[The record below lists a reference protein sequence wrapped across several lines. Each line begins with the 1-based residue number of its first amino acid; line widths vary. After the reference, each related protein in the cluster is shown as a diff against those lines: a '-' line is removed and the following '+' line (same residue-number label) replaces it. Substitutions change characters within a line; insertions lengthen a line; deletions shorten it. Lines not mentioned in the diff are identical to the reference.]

1 MESPKLLILFHKNEN
16 EWKSIYNALFNAPT
30 SRHIDI
36 EIKQYQSSR
45 GFPAFFYYTEEIAT
59 VLTKMMKEQSKLVAI
74 TNALPN
80 IALRHFTKSC
90 LIEEIQSTN
99 DIEGVHSTRKEIN
112 AAIDDQQNT
121 ENKNT
126 TRLWGIVNKYLK
138 LLKKE
143 NIAFNTSQDL
153 RAFYD
158 DFVLDEVCREDAG
171 DKPDGAIFRKG
182 SVDVSARSKIIHRGI
197 FPESKIIEYMD
208 KSLCLLQDDS
218 VPDIIRISVYH
229 YLFGYIHP
237 FYNGNGRTSRFITS
251 YYLSKIISP
260 LVAYRLSI
268 TIKKSLRIYYRL
280 FDVTNSYGNCG
291 DITPFITGFMWLILK
306 SITRTNE
313 LLKNKMDDL
322 TNFDQ
327 KLKSLNI
334 NPKDHAI
341 YYVLLQAALFS
352 DEGAS
357 LEEIAH
363 TVKKHSS
370 TINRHL
376 QSYPADHILINTS
389 HRAHLYRLNL
399 NIFKS

>member
-1 MESPKLLILFHKNEN
+1 MESPKLSVLFHTNEDKWN
-16 EWKSIYNALFNAPT
+16 SVYHSLFNAPT
-30 SRHIDI
+30 SRHINI
-36 EIKQYQSSR
+36 EIKQYQASH
-45 GFPAFFYYTEEIAT
+45 GFPAFFYYTEEI
-59 VLTKMMKEQSKLVAI
+59 VMLLTKMMEEQSKLVAI
-74 TNALPN
+74 TDALPK

-112 AAIDDQQNT
+112 TAIDEQPNIK
-121 ENKNT
+121 NKNN

-138 LLKKE
+138 LQNKE

-153 RAFYD
+153 RTFYD
-158 DFVLDEVCREDAG
+158 DFVLDEVYREDAG
-171 DKPDGAIFRKG
+171 DKPDGVIFRKG
-182 SVDVSARSKIIHRGI
+182 SVDITSNSKIMHRGV
-197 FPESKIIEYMD
+197 FPEAKIIDYMN
-208 KSLCLLQDDS
+208 KALSILQDDS
-218 VPDIIRISVYH
+218 IPNIVRISIYH

-251 YYLSKIISP
+251 YYLSKIINP

-268 TIKKSLRIYYRL
+268 TIKKSLRTYYKL
-280 FDVTNSYGNCG
+280 FDITNSYGNRG

-313 LLKNKMDDL
+313 LLDNKMNAL
-322 TNFDQ
+322 ISFDN
-327 KLKSLNI
+327 KLKQLNI
-334 NPKDHAI
+334 NSKDLAI

-357 LEEIAH
+357 LDEIAR
-363 TVKKHSS
+363 TVKQHPA
-370 TINRHL
+370 TIKRHL
-376 QSYPADHILINTS
+376 QKYPANHLRVNTS

-399 NIFKS
+399 DIF

>member
-1 MESPKLLILFHKNEN
+1 MESPKLSVLFHTNEDKWN
-16 EWKSIYNALFNAPT
+16 SVYHSLFTAPT
-30 SRHIDI
+30 SRHINI
-36 EIKQYQSSR
+36 EIKQYQASH
-45 GFPAFFYYTEEIAT
+45 GFPAFFYYTEEI
-59 VLTKMMKEQSKLVAI
+59 VMLLTKMMEEQSKLVAI
-74 TNALPN
+74 TDALPK

-112 AAIDDQQNT
+112 TAIDEQPNIK
-121 ENKNT
+121 NKNN

-138 LLKKE
+138 LQNKE

-153 RAFYD
+153 RTFYD
-158 DFVLDEVCREDAG
+158 DFVLDEVYREDAG

-182 SVDVSARSKIIHRGI
+182 SVDITSNSKIMHRGV
-197 FPESKIIEYMD
+197 FPEAKIIDYMN
-208 KSLCLLQDDS
+208 KALSILQDDS
-218 VPDIIRISVYH
+218 IPNIVRISIYH

-251 YYLSKIISP
+251 YYLSKIINP

-268 TIKKSLRIYYRL
+268 TIKKSLRTYYKL
-280 FDVTNSYGNCG
+280 FDITNSYGNRG

-313 LLKNKMDDL
+313 LLDNKMNALISFDD
-322 TNFDQ
+322 
-327 KLKSLNI
+327 KLKQLNI
-334 NPKDHAI
+334 NSKDLAI

-357 LEEIAH
+357 LDEIAR
-363 TVKKHSS
+363 TVKQHPA
-370 TINRHL
+370 TIKRHL
-376 QSYPADHILINTS
+376 QKYPANHLRVNTS

-399 NIFKS
+399 DIF

>member
-1 MESPKLLILFHKNEN
+1 MK
-16 EWKSIYNALFNAPT
+16 KS
-30 SRHIDI
+30 S
-36 EIKQYQSSR
+36 QQ
-45 GFPAFFYYTEEIAT
+45 
-59 VLTKMMKEQSKLVAI
+59 
-74 TNALPN
+74 
-80 IALRHFTKSC
+80 
-90 LIEEIQSTN
+90 N

-153 RAFYD
+153 RTFYD

-208 KSLCLLQDDS
+208 KALCLLQDDS

-334 NPKDHAI
+334 NSKDHAI

>member
-1 MESPKLLILFHKNEN
+1 MESPKLSVLFHTNEDKWN
-16 EWKSIYNALFNAPT
+16 SVYHSLFNAPT
-30 SRHIDI
+30 SRHINI
-36 EIKQYQSSR
+36 EIKQYQASH
-45 GFPAFFYYTEEIAT
+45 GFSAFFYYTEEI
-59 VLTKMMKEQSKLVAI
+59 VMLLTKMMEEQSKLVAI
-74 TNALPN
+74 TDALPK

-112 AAIDDQQNT
+112 TAIDEQPNIK
-121 ENKNT
+121 NKNN

-138 LLKKE
+138 LQNKE

-153 RAFYD
+153 RTFYD
-158 DFVLDEVCREDAG
+158 DFVLDEVYREDAG

-182 SVDVSARSKIIHRGI
+182 SVDITSNSKIMHRGV
-197 FPESKIIEYMD
+197 FPEAKIIDYMN
-208 KSLCLLQDDS
+208 KALSILQDDS
-218 VPDIIRISVYH
+218 IPNIVRISIYH

-251 YYLSKIISP
+251 YYLSKIINP

-268 TIKKSLRIYYRL
+268 TIKKSLRTYYKL
-280 FDVTNSYGNCG
+280 FDITNSYGNRG

-313 LLKNKMDDL
+313 LLDNKMNALISFDD
-322 TNFDQ
+322 
-327 KLKSLNI
+327 KLKQLNI
-334 NPKDHAI
+334 NSKDLAI

-357 LEEIAH
+357 LDEIAR
-363 TVKKHSS
+363 TVKQHPA
-370 TINRHL
+370 TIKRHL
-376 QSYPADHILINTS
+376 QKYPANHLRVNTS

-399 NIFKS
+399 DIF

>member
-1 MESPKLLILFHKNEN
+1 MESPKLSVLFHTNEDKWN
-16 EWKSIYNALFNAPT
+16 SVYHSLFTAPT
-30 SRHIDI
+30 SRHINI
-36 EIKQYQSSR
+36 EIKQYQASH
-45 GFPAFFYYTEEIAT
+45 GFPAFFYYTEEI
-59 VLTKMMKEQSKLVAI
+59 VMLLTKMMEEQSKLVAI
-74 TNALPN
+74 TDALPK

-112 AAIDDQQNT
+112 TAIDEQPNIK
-121 ENKNT
+121 NKNN

-138 LLKKE
+138 LQNKE

-153 RAFYD
+153 RTFYD
-158 DFVLDEVCREDAG
+158 DFVLDEVYREDAG

-182 SVDVSARSKIIHRGI
+182 SVDITSNSKIMHRGV
-197 FPESKIIEYMD
+197 FPEAKIIDYMN
-208 KSLCLLQDDS
+208 KALSILQDDS
-218 VPDIIRISVYH
+218 VPNIVRISIYH

-251 YYLSKIISP
+251 YYLSKIINP

-268 TIKKSLRIYYRL
+268 TIKKSLRTYYKL
-280 FDVTNSYGNCG
+280 FDITNSYGNRG

-313 LLKNKMDDL
+313 LLDNKMNAL
-322 TNFDQ
+322 ISFDN
-327 KLKSLNI
+327 KLKQLNI
-334 NPKDHAI
+334 NSKDLAI

-357 LEEIAH
+357 LDEIAR
-363 TVKKHSS
+363 TVKQHPA
-370 TINRHL
+370 TIKRHL
-376 QSYPADHILINTS
+376 QKYPANHLRVNTS

-399 NIFKS
+399 DIF

>member
-182 SVDVSARSKIIHRGI
+182 SVDVSARSKIIYRGI